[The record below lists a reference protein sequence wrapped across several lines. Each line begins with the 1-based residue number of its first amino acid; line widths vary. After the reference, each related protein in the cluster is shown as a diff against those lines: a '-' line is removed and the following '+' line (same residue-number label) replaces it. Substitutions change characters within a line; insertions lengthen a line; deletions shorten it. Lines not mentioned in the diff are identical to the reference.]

1 MSNEMAEK
9 VIEQKE
15 FSFEYKAISGRTVVV
30 NPLTKEELDVEIEKG
45 YEDMAAGRTVPAE
58 KAFADIRKK
67 YGL

>member
-1 MSNEMAEK
+1 MSNEMAEE

-15 FSFEYKAISGRTVVV
+15 FPFEYKVISGRTVAV
-30 NPLTKEELDVEIEKG
+30 NPLTKEELDMEIEKG
-45 YEDMAAGRTVPAE
+45 YADMAAGRTVPAE